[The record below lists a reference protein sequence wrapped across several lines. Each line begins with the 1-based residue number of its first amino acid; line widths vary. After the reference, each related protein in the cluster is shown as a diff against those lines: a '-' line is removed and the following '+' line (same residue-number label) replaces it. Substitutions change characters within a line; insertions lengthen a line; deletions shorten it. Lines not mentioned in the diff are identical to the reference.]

1 MSNLPQRYAYAVT
14 RNLPEAQREE
24 VFKELQTTIED
35 MAADRTKDGKP
46 TESDYKSV
54 LKELGNPAHLAHKYT
69 ATGRYLIGPRFY
81 DAWMRLLKTLL
92 SIVPGI
98 VAAVMLAVGL
108 AEGGQPLMKTIIEAI
123 GAGIMVGIHIFFWVT
138 LVFAVME
145 RTNIK
150 PEELEAAGAWR
161 PEQLPQVPKNT
172 KRQISMAEGVTGAA
186 MIALGMAWVA
196 LSPLINVKDGA
207 QLLHPDLWNFWVPAF
222 FVLSSLALLQEI
234 AQAKIG
240 NWTTPLTVTNVL
252 LGIASIIFMFTL
264 ITTQQVVNPAY
275 AEAWGWNKSEGF
287 DEAMRWT
294 GAITLASVVAVYV
307 WESVQSIVL
316 NRRFVRSRN
325 K

>member
-14 RNLPEAQREE
+14 RNLPEAQRDE
-24 VFKELQTTIED
+24 VSKELQTTIED
-35 MAADRTKDGKP
+35 MAADRAKDGKP
-46 TESDYKSV
+46 TEADYKSV
-54 LKELGNPAHLAHKYT
+54 LRELGNPDHLAHKYT

-98 VAAVMLAVGL
+98 VAAIMLAVGF
-108 AEGGQPLMKTIIEAI
+108 AEGGQPVMKTVIEAI
-123 GAGIMVGIHIFFWVT
+123 GTGIMVGIHIFFWVT

-145 RTNIK
+145 RTGVK
-150 PEELEAAGAWR
+150 PEELEAGDWK
-161 PEQLPQVPKNT
+161 PEHLPQVPKNT

-186 MIALGMAWVA
+186 LIALGMAWVA
-196 LSPLINVKDGA
+196 LSPMISVKDGV

-252 LGIASIIFMFTL
+252 LGIASIIFVFTL

-275 AEAWGWNKSEGF
+275 AEAWGLNRTEDF

-294 GAITLASVVAVYV
+294 GAITLASVVGVYV

-316 NRRFVRSRN
+316 NRRFVRSR
-325 K
+325 KK